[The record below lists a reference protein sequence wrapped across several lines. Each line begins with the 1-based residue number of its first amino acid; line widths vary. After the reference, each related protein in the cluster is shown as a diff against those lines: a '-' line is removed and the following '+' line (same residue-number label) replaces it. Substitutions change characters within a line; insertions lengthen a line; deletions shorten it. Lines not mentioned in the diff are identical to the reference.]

1 MVVDKIQ
8 SYSDFV
14 KSVKRVNQRINET
27 NRVLGQKSHAYNE
40 FASRLELG
48 FKQTELNTH
57 RDGYYQLSRSRAVY
71 ERLKKSDEL
80 GIMESL
86 EDVQTMRERRKKVK
100 EYVPNKKLSVQ
111 EQNDVLADM
120 DSFLGNMA
128 DCMQLLYNN
137 KENEDVMQ
145 AISIMQQKGKK
156 SYDELFI
163 IQKIAKKYKGKGSVF
178 DDL

>member
-1 MVVDKIQ
+1 MGKIE

-48 FKQTELNTH
+48 FKQEELNTH
-57 RDGYYQLSRSRAVY
+57 RHGFYQLSRSHAVY
-71 ERLKKSDEL
+71 DRLRKSCEL
-80 GIMESL
+80 EIMESL

-100 EYVPNKKLSVQ
+100 EYAPDKILTVD
-111 EQNDVLADM
+111 EQNVVLQDM
-120 DSFLGNMA
+120 DSFLGHMDENISY
-128 DCMQLLYNN
+128 LYNI
-137 KENEDVMQ
+137 KEEDAMQ
-145 AISIMQQKGKK
+145 AVAIIRSKGKK
-156 SYDELFI
+156 SYDELFQ
-163 IQKIAKKYKGKGSVF
+163 IQKIAKKYKESVF

>member
-1 MVVDKIQ
+1 MVVGKIQ

-40 FASRLELG
+40 YASRLELG

-100 EYVPNKKLSVQ
+100 EYTPGKKLTVA
-111 EQNDVLADM
+111 EQNEVLQDM
-120 DSFLGNMA
+120 DSFLGNM
-128 DCMQLLYNN
+128 DENLSYLYNI
-137 KENEDVMQ
+137 KEEDAQEAV
-145 AISIMQQKGKK
+145 AIMRNKGKK
-156 SYDELFI
+156 SYDELFR
-163 IQKIAKKYKGKGSVF
+163 IQKIAKKYKESVF